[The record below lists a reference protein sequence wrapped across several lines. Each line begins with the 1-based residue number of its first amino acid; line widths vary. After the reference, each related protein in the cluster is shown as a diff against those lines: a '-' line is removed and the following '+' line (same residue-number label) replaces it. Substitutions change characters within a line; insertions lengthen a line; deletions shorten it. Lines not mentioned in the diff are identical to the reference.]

1 MFGRGGHVP
10 AENLSELRARA
21 EGEGGVRRRGAS
33 AEAQANG
40 VGGWMIKGESG
51 GRERRASAEGERGV
65 PMKNPPFLGG
75 LVSVR
80 SEAASVASGHTPH

>member
-1 MFGRGGHVP
+1 MP

-40 VGGWMIKGESG
+40 VGGWMIKGECG
-51 GRERRASAEGERGV
+51 GRERRARAEGECGV
-65 PMKNPPFLGG
+65 PMENPPCWGG
-75 LVSVR
+75 LLSMR
-80 SEAASVASGHTPH
+80 SKAASEASGHLAL